1 MPRKKELISKADFD
15 AITPFLKNVSD
26 ERKLAAYQYLV
37 EGKTGAAIAVQF
49 NWTRAAVSDAAQTVR
64 GFLESY
70 QEARRISAA
79 ASALEVPPGWE
90 CVTLCAP
97 TDLAA
102 QLRATVAAKAP
113 PGAETSAASEQPAKS
128 KRQRKKPE
136 NE

>member
-15 AITPFLKNVSD
+15 AITPFLKNVSA

-37 EGKTGAAIAVQF
+37 EGKTGAAIATQF
-49 NWTRAAVSDAAQTVR
+49 NWTRAAVADAAQAVK

-70 QEARRISAA
+70 QEARRISEAA
-79 ASALEVPPGWE
+79 NTLAVPPGWE

-97 TDLAA
+97 TELAE
-102 QLRATVAAKAP
+102 QLRAAVAARAQPSADAP
-113 PGAETSAASEQPAKS
+113 GISEPPAKA